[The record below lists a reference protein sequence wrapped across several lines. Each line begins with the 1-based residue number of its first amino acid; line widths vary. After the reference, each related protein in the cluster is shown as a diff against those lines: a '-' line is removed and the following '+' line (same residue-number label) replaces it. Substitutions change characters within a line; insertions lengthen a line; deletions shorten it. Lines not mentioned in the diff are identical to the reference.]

1 MGEVIEWAPNEQAEW
16 DQLKRRTASRKFQEQ
31 EAAAAPLPGEPEPVD
46 PVAELLD
53 VLTMARDYVAPIA
66 PYVPQIY
73 TDEVLRELA
82 AKTVPVLDK
91 HGWSLS
97 GVSDFLGPELRLLAF
112 LAPLLY
118 VTYLAAKAHKAAQLA
133 ERTVDM
139 PAPQERTPE
148 AAPVRTLVPV
158 QDTGGQL
165 REMGA

>member
-1 MGEVIEWAPNEQAEW
+1 MGEVVEW
-16 DQLKRRTASRKFQEQ
+16 DLLERRAASMAFQEQ
-31 EAAAAPLPGEPEPVD
+31 EAASAPMPGEPSPID
-46 PVAELLD
+46 PVEELVD
-53 VLTMARDYVAPIA
+53 VLKMVRDYVAPIA

-73 TDEVLRELA
+73 TDEVVHELA

-112 LAPLLY
+112 IAPLLY
-118 VTYLAAKAHKAAQLA
+118 VTYLAAKAHRAAQLA

-139 PAPQERTPE
+139 AAPQPAAQ
-148 AAPVRTLVPV
+148 AAPPVRALVPV

-165 REMGA
+165 RGMGE